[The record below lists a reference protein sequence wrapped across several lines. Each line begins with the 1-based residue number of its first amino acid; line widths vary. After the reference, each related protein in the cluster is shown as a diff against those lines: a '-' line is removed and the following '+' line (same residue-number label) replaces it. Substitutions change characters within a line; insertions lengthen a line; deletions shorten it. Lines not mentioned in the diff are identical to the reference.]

1 MADQLSI
8 LSLDYY
14 PIECID
20 GFQDNIED
28 ITSLQFKEFG
38 VKCSCNNKIYYN
50 KYTFKA
56 QHLKTQK
63 HQDYLKKLVDDKPNL
78 VKTLKDNQQT
88 IKTLKIQLGTSD
100 QKLTQSLH
108 SQKRNEAN
116 IDLLLNEIA
125 ELKTQLTDRD
135 EYINEMELIQKKAEE
150 CSIDTVTRYKKATDR
165 LKQKYTKTETI
176 LKQFMTLYEY
186 EVE

>member
-20 GFQDNIED
+20 GFQDNIDD
-28 ITSLQFKEFG
+28 ITSLQFNEFG

-63 HQDYLKKLVDDKPNL
+63 
-78 VKTLKDNQQT
+78 QT
-88 IKTLKIQLGTSD
+88 
-100 QKLTQSLH
+100 
-108 SQKRNEAN
+108 
-116 IDLLLNEIA
+116 
-125 ELKTQLTDRD
+125 
-135 EYINEMELIQKKAEE
+135 
-150 CSIDTVTRYKKATDR
+150 TVTK
-165 LKQKYTKTETI
+165 EI
-176 LKQFMTLYEY
+176 L
-186 EVE
+186 